1 MATPAKTEKPKDDKE
16 KDEKPKAPPK
26 PKAPSKPQLEKWVSS
41 INALLSDPEGL
52 KAFRAFLKESEVED
66 GELTRYIDFYEEVEG
81 YKAEFKRLEES
92 AKDIF
97 ETYLEDAAH
106 QGIILQVGAD
116 KEVGTGGKS
125 VEIGDKLED
134 EGLEGVLLF
143 DEPQKKVKQKL
154 ADGQYINFCSHL
166 KEKYKL

>member
-41 INALLSDPEGL
+41 INALLCDPEGL

-66 GELTRYIDFYEEVEG
+66 GELTRYLDFYEEVES

-97 ETYLEDAAH
+97 ETYLE
-106 QGIILQVGAD
+106 VGAD

-125 VEIGDKLED
+125 VDIGDKLED
-134 EGLEGVLLF
+134 EGLEGVQLF

>member
-1 MATPAKTEKPKDDKE
+1 MATPAKTDKPKDDKE

-41 INALLSDPEGL
+41 INALLSDPEGR
-52 KAFRAFLKESEVED
+52 KAFRVFLKESEVED
-66 GELTRYIDFYEEVEG
+66 GELTRYIDFFEEVEG
-81 YKAEFKRLEES
+81 YKAEFKRLEEA

-97 ETYLEDAAH
+97 ETYLE
-106 QGIILQVGAD
+106 VGAD

-125 VEIGDKLED
+125 VDIGDKLED
-134 EGLEGVLLF
+134 EGLEGVQLF

>member
-1 MATPAKTEKPKDDKE
+1 MDKRFSLIHVPLVCIIILLFFLCLFSFSFLFQVTKT
-16 KDEKPKAPPK
+16 
-26 PKAPSKPQLEKWVSS
+26 SS
-41 INALLSDPEGL
+41 ERCVWGWLAVHL
-52 KAFRAFLKESEVED
+52 FLQ
-66 GELTRYIDFYEEVEG
+66 
-81 YKAEFKRLEES
+81 
-92 AKDIF
+92 
-97 ETYLEDAAH
+97 DAAH

-125 VEIGDKLED
+125 VDIGDKLED
-134 EGLEGVLLF
+134 EGLEGVQLF

>member
-97 ETYLEDAAH
+97 ETYLE
-106 QGIILQVGAD
+106 VGAD